1 MTAINLSTVLMI
13 AGAISGALIGLAADW
28 LSTRWPDHEEGYRR
42 RWPDWRTLVVPCA
55 GAAVGATLGAAHWSE
70 LRDFAILGIYFA
82 ALLVLLA
89 TDLDQKLL
97 PDLVTL
103 PLIALCGAVL
113 ALNWAPPLADKSFGQ
128 GSGVIA
134 AVGLPVFLFVSD
146 RLLRGDLGAGDL
158 KLAVSVGL
166 MSGAY
171 NAFVGMIIASVLFSV
186 VLIALI
192 ALRRLTLRS
201 AVPFGPVLIVTG
213 FIAALL

>member
-1 MTAINLSTVLMI
+1 MNLLVI
-13 AGAISGALIGLAADW
+13 AAAVAGAALGLAADW
-28 LSTRWPDHEEGYRR
+28 LSTRWPDHEPDHTR
-42 RWPDWRTLVVPCA
+42 RWPDWRTVLVPLA
-55 GAAVGATLGAAHWSE
+55 GAAAGAALVTRWSE
-70 LRDFAILGIYFA
+70 PRDVAVLGIYFA
-82 ALLVLLA
+82 ALVVLLA

-97 PDLVTL
+97 PDLITL
-103 PLIALCGAVL
+103 PLIVLCGAVL

-128 GSGVIA
+128 ASGVLA

-166 MSGAY
+166 MSGVY
-171 NAFVGMIIASVLFSV
+171 NVFVGMIVASVAFSV
-186 VLIALI
+186 VLIVLI
-192 ALRRLTLRS
+192 ALRRLSLRS

>member
-1 MTAINLSTVLMI
+1 VTLLAIAAGV
-13 AGAISGALIGLAADW
+13 AGAALGLAADW
-28 LSTRWPDHEEGYRR
+28 LSTRWPSHEADYTR
-42 RWPDWRTLVVPCA
+42 RWPDWRTVLVPLA
-55 GAAVGATLGAAHWSE
+55 GAAVGVALVNRWSE
-70 LRDFAILGIYFA
+70 PRDLAVLGIYCA

-97 PDLVTL
+97 PDLITL
-103 PLIALCGAVL
+103 PLIVLCGAVL
-113 ALNWAPPLADKSFGQ
+113 ALNWAPALADKSFGQ
-128 GSGVIA
+128 GSGLIA
-134 AVGLPVFLFVSD
+134 AVGLPAFLFVSD

-166 MSGAY
+166 MGGVY
-171 NAFVGMIIASVLFSV
+171 NVFVGMIIASVAFSV

-192 ALRRLTLRS
+192 AVRRLSLRS

>member
-1 MTAINLSTVLMI
+1 VTVGIALLAAV
-13 AGAISGALIGLAADW
+13 AGALLGLAADW
-28 LSTRWPDHEEGYRR
+28 LSTRWPDHEEGYQR
-42 RWPDWRTLVVPCA
+42 RWPDWRTVLLPVA
-55 GAAVGATLGAAHWSE
+55 GAAVGAALVGRWSE
-70 LRDFAILGIYFA
+70 PRDVAVLGIFCA

-97 PDLVTL
+97 PDLITL
-103 PLIALCGAVL
+103 PLIVLCGAVL
-113 ALNWAPPLADKSFGQ
+113 ALNWAPPLAEKAFGQ
-128 GSGVIA
+128 GSGVLA
-134 AVGLPVFLFVSD
+134 AIGLPAFLFVSD

-166 MSGAY
+166 MSGVY
-171 NAFVGMIIASVLFSV
+171 NAFVGMIIASVAFSV

-192 ALRRLTLRS
+192 VFRRLTLRS